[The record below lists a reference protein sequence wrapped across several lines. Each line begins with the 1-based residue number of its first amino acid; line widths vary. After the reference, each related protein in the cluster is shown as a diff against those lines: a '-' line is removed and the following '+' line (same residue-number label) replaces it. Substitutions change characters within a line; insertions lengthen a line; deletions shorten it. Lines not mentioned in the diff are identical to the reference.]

1 LRFLGQKDQG
11 LNKVLSAIKASKVDL
26 VLLAVAIVW
35 GASYLSAKAIT
46 PYATVPAMLSVRFAI
61 ATLAMVAIWLIRRKK
76 FSKTDLVL
84 GTVFGLTQ
92 SAIMSV
98 ETFGLKITSATNA
111 GLLIS
116 LTIIFTPIME
126 SAWNKRWL
134 PRSFF
139 LAAVGAIVGVAL
151 LVTGNGIQEPNF
163 GDVLLFIAAIVR
175 AVHVT
180 AQGVLTRNKEASSFN
195 MILMQC
201 LTATVVFFVFDVQ
214 GAFDA
219 IESFGPA
226 QWAGTLF
233 LALFC
238 SVFAFVAQLWAI
250 RRTSASRSSLL
261 LATEPIWAVVIA
273 VLFGGETLALLGIVG
288 AVVIIASTYVGQ
300 GIESRHREQF
310 ESQFPKN

>member
-1 LRFLGQKDQG
+1 V
-11 LNKVLSAIKASKVDL
+11 LNAIKASKVDL

-84 GTVFGLTQ
+84 GTIFGLTQ

-288 AVVIIASTYVGQ
+288 AAVIIGSTYIGQ
-300 GIESRHREQF
+300 GIETRHREKF
-310 ESQFPKN
+310 EAQFPKS

>member
-1 LRFLGQKDQG
+1 
-11 LNKVLSAIKASKVDL
+11 
-26 VLLAVAIVW
+26 
-35 GASYLSAKAIT
+35 
-46 PYATVPAMLSVRFAI
+46 
-61 ATLAMVAIWLIRRKK
+61 
-76 FSKTDLVL
+76 
-84 GTVFGLTQ
+84 
-92 SAIMSV
+92 MSV

-139 LAAVGAIVGVAL
+139 LAAVCAIVGVAL

-163 GDVLLFIAAIVR
+163 GDMLLFIAAIVR

-180 AQGVLTRNKEASSFN
+180 AQGVLTRNREASSFN

-201 LTATVVFFVFDVQ
+201 LTATVVFFVFDIQ

-219 IESFGPA
+219 IATFGPA

-273 VLFGGETLALLGIVG
+273 VLFGGETLALLGIVV

-300 GIESRHREQF
+300 GIETRHREKF
-310 ESQFPKN
+310 EAQFPKS

>member
-1 LRFLGQKDQG
+1 V
-11 LNKVLSAIKASKVDL
+11 LNAIKTSKVDL

-46 PYATVPAMLSVRFAI
+46 PFATVPAMLSVRFAI

-76 FSKTDLVL
+76 FSRTDITL
-84 GTVFGLTQ
+84 GIIFGLTQ
-92 SAIMSV
+92 SAIMTV
-98 ETFGLKITSATNA
+98 ETYGLKITSATNA

-151 LVTGNGIQEPNF
+151 LVTGNGIQEPNL
-163 GDVLLFIAAIVR
+163 GDVLLFVAAIVR

-201 LTATVVFFVFDVQ
+201 LTATVVFFVVDVQ

-219 IESFGPA
+219 IETFGPA

-288 AVVIIASTYVGQ
+288 AAVIIASTYVGQ
-300 GIESRHREQF
+300 GIESRHREKF
-310 ESQFPKN
+310 EAQFPKS

>member
-1 LRFLGQKDQG
+1 M
-11 LNKVLSAIKASKVDL
+11 LNAIRASKVDL

-35 GASYLSAKAIT
+35 GASYLAAKAIT
-46 PYATVPAMLSVRFAI
+46 PFATVPAMLSVRFAI
-61 ATLAMVAIWLIRRKK
+61 ATLAMVAIWLIRRKR
-76 FSKTDLVL
+76 FSRTDVIL
-84 GTVFGLTQ
+84 GIIFGFTQ

-163 GDVLLFIAAIVR
+163 GDLLLFIAAIVR

-180 AQGVLTRNKEASSFN
+180 AQGVLTRNREASSFN

-273 VLFGGETLALLGIVG
+273 VIFGGETLALLGIIG
-288 AVVIIASTYVGQ
+288 AIVIIASTYVGQ
-300 GIESRHREQF
+300 GIESRHREKF
-310 ESQFPKN
+310 EAQFPKS

>member
-1 LRFLGQKDQG
+1 V
-11 LNKVLSAIKASKVDL
+11 LNIIKASKVDL

-61 ATLAMVAIWLIRRKK
+61 ATLAMIAIWLIRRKK
-76 FSKTDLVL
+76 FSRTDLIL
-84 GTVFGLTQ
+84 GTIFGLTQ

-151 LVTGNGIQEPNF
+151 LVTGNGIQEPNL
-163 GDVLLFIAAIVR
+163 GDLLLFVAAIVR
-175 AVHVT
+175 AIHVT

-214 GAFDA
+214 GAFEA

-310 ESQFPKN
+310 EAQFPKS

>member
-1 LRFLGQKDQG
+1 MLR
-11 LNKVLSAIKASKVDL
+11 AIKASKVDL

-61 ATLAMVAIWLIRRKK
+61 ATFAMIAIWLIRRRR
-76 FSKTDLVL
+76 FSKTDLLL
-84 GTVFGLTQ
+84 GTFFGLTQ

-98 ETFGLKITSATNA
+98 ETYGLKITSATNA

-126 SAWNKRWL
+126 SAWSKRWL

-151 LVTGNGIQEPNF
+151 LVTGNGIQEPNV
-163 GDVLLFIAAIVR
+163 GDLLLFIAAIVR

-180 AQGVLTRNKEASSFN
+180 AQGVLTKNKDASSFN

-201 LTATVVFFVFDVQ
+201 LTATLVFLVVDIQ
-214 GAFDA
+214 GAIDA
-219 IESFGPA
+219 VQTFGPS

-273 VLFGGETLALLGIVG
+273 VLFGGETLAILGVIGALIIIVSCY
-288 AVVIIASTYVGQ
+288 IGQ
-300 GIESRHREQF
+300 GIESRHRE
-310 ESQFPKN
+310 EASST

>member
-1 LRFLGQKDQG
+1 MLR
-11 LNKVLSAIKASKVDL
+11 AIRASKVDL
-26 VLLAVAIVW
+26 VLLAVAMVW

-46 PYATVPAMLSVRFAI
+46 PFATVPAMLSVRFGI
-61 ATLAMVAIWLIRRKK
+61 ATLAMIAIWLIRRKK
-76 FSKTDLVL
+76 FSRTDVIL
-84 GTVFGLTQ
+84 GIVFGLTQ
-92 SAIMSV
+92 SAIMTV
-98 ETFGLKITSATNA
+98 ETYGLKITSATNA

-126 SAWNKRWL
+126 SAWKKRWL
-134 PRSFF
+134 PKSFF

-151 LVTGNGIQEPNF
+151 LVTGNGIQEPNW
-163 GDVLLFIAAIVR
+163 GDVLLFVAAIVR

-180 AQGVLTRNKEASSFN
+180 AQGVLTKDRDASSFN
-195 MILMQC
+195 MILLQC
-201 LTATVVFFVFDVQ
+201 LTATVVFFVVDIP

-219 IESFGPA
+219 INTFGPA

-261 LATEPIWAVVIA
+261 LATEPIWAVIIA
-273 VLFGGETLALLGIVG
+273 VLFGGETLAVLGIVG
-288 AVVIIASTYVGQ
+288 AAVIIFSTYIGQ
-300 GIESRHREQF
+300 GIESKHRAKLEN
-310 ESQFPKN
+310 SKR

>member
-1 LRFLGQKDQG
+1 M
-11 LNKVLSAIKASKVDL
+11 LSAIRASKVDL

-46 PYATVPAMLSVRFAI
+46 PYASVPAMLSVRFAI
-61 ATLAMVAIWLIRRKK
+61 ATLAMIAIWLIRRKA
-76 FSKTDLVL
+76 FSKTDLIL
-84 GTVFGLTQ
+84 GTIFGLTQ

-98 ETFGLKITSATNA
+98 ETYGLKITSATNA

-151 LVTGNGIQEPNF
+151 LVTGNGIQEPNL
-163 GDVLLFIAAIVR
+163 GDVLLFVAAIVR

-180 AQGVLTRNKEASSFN
+180 AQSVLTKNKEASSFN

-201 LTATVVFFVFDVQ
+201 LTATVVFFVVDVP
-214 GAFDA
+214 GFFEAV
-219 IESFGPA
+219 ETFGPA

-273 VLFGGETLALLGIVG
+273 VMLGGESLAFVGIVG
-288 AVVIIASTYVGQ
+288 AVVIIVSTYIGQ
-300 GIESRHREQF
+300 GIESRHRE
-310 ESQFPKN
+310 ELERSDRKS

>member
-1 LRFLGQKDQG
+1 M
-11 LNKVLSAIKASKVDL
+11 LSAIRASKVDL

-46 PYATVPAMLSVRFAI
+46 PFATVPAMLSVRFAI
-61 ATLAMVAIWLIRRKK
+61 ATLAMVTIWLIRRKK

-84 GTVFGLTQ
+84 GTIFGLTQ

-163 GDVLLFIAAIVR
+163 GDMLLFIAAIVR

-180 AQGVLTRNKEASSFN
+180 AQGVLTRNREASSFN

-219 IESFGPA
+219 IATFGPA

-300 GIESRHREQF
+300 GIETRHREKF
-310 ESQFPKN
+310 EAQFPKS

>member
-1 LRFLGQKDQG
+1 M
-11 LNKVLSAIKASKVDL
+11 LSAIKASKVDL

-84 GTVFGLTQ
+84 GTIFGLTQ

-151 LVTGNGIQEPNF
+151 LVTGNGIQEPNL
-163 GDVLLFIAAIVR
+163 GDVLLFVAAIVR

-180 AQGVLTRNKEASSFN
+180 AQSVLTKNKEASSFN

-273 VLFGGETLALLGIVG
+273 VVFGGETLALLGIIG
-288 AVVIIASTYVGQ
+288 AIVIIASTYVGQ

-310 ESQFPKN
+310 EAQFPKS

>member
-1 LRFLGQKDQG
+1 M
-11 LNKVLSAIKASKVDL
+11 LNAIKASKVDL

-84 GTVFGLTQ
+84 GTIFGLTQ

-180 AQGVLTRNKEASSFN
+180 AQGVLTRNREASSFN

-288 AVVIIASTYVGQ
+288 AAVIIGSTYIGQ
-300 GIESRHREQF
+300 GIESRHREKF
-310 ESQFPKN
+310 EAQFPKS

>member
-1 LRFLGQKDQG
+1 V
-11 LNKVLSAIKASKVDL
+11 LNIIKASKVDL

-61 ATLAMVAIWLIRRKK
+61 ATLAMIAIWLIRRKK
-76 FSKTDLVL
+76 FSRTDLIL
-84 GTVFGLTQ
+84 GTIFGLTQ

-180 AQGVLTRNKEASSFN
+180 AQGVLTRNREASSFN

-310 ESQFPKN
+310 EAQFPKS

>member
-1 LRFLGQKDQG
+1 MRSSDQENQG
-11 LNKVLSAIKASKVDL
+11 SNKVLSAIKASKVDL

-61 ATLAMVAIWLIRRKK
+61 ATLAMIAIWLIRRKK
-76 FSKTDLVL
+76 FSRTDLVL
-84 GTVFGLTQ
+84 GTIFGLTQ

-180 AQGVLTRNKEASSFN
+180 AQGVLTRNREASSFN

-214 GAFDA
+214 GAFEA

-250 RRTSASRSSLL
+250 RRTSATRSSLL

-310 ESQFPKN
+310 EAQFPKS

>member
-1 LRFLGQKDQG
+1 M
-11 LNKVLSAIKASKVDL
+11 LSAIRASKVDL

-46 PYATVPAMLSVRFAI
+46 PFATVQAMLSVRFAI
-61 ATLAMVAIWLIRRKK
+61 ATLAMVTIWLIRRKK

-84 GTVFGLTQ
+84 GTIFGLTQ

-163 GDVLLFIAAIVR
+163 GDMLLFIAAIVR

-180 AQGVLTRNKEASSFN
+180 AQGVLTRNREASSFN

-201 LTATVVFFVFDVQ
+201 LTATVVFFVFDIQ

-219 IESFGPA
+219 IATFGPA

-300 GIESRHREQF
+300 GIETRHREKF
-310 ESQFPKN
+310 EAQFPKS

>member
-1 LRFLGQKDQG
+1 M
-11 LNKVLSAIKASKVDL
+11 LSAIKASKVDL

-84 GTVFGLTQ
+84 GTIFGLTQ

-126 SAWNKRWL
+126 SAWNRRWL

-219 IESFGPA
+219 IQSFGPA

-273 VLFGGETLALLGIVG
+273 VLFGGETLALLGILG

-300 GIESRHREQF
+300 GIETRHREKF
-310 ESQFPKN
+310 EAQFPKN

>member
-1 LRFLGQKDQG
+1 LLR
-11 LNKVLSAIKASKVDL
+11 AIRASKVDL
-26 VLLAVAIVW
+26 VLLAVAMVW

-46 PYATVPAMLSVRFAI
+46 PFATVPAMLSVRFGI
-61 ATLAMVAIWLIRRKK
+61 ATLAMIVIWLIRRKK
-76 FSKTDLVL
+76 FSRTDVIL
-84 GTVFGLTQ
+84 GIVFGLTQ
-92 SAIMSV
+92 SAIMTV
-98 ETFGLKITSATNA
+98 ETYGLKITSATNA

-126 SAWNKRWL
+126 SAWKKRWL
-134 PRSFF
+134 PKSFF

-151 LVTGNGIQEPNF
+151 LVTGNGIQEPNW
-163 GDVLLFIAAIVR
+163 GDVLLFVAAIVR

-180 AQGVLTRNKEASSFN
+180 AQGVLTKNRDASSFN
-195 MILMQC
+195 MILLQC
-201 LTATVVFFVFDVQ
+201 LTATVVFFVVDIP

-219 IESFGPA
+219 INTFGPA

-261 LATEPIWAVVIA
+261 LATEPIWAVIIA
-273 VLFGGETLALLGIVG
+273 VLFGGETLAVLGIVG
-288 AVVIIASTYVGQ
+288 AAVIIFSTYIGQ
-300 GIESRHREQF
+300 GIESKHRERL
-310 ESQFPKN
+310 ENPKR

>member
-1 LRFLGQKDQG
+1 M
-11 LNKVLSAIKASKVDL
+11 LSAIKAAKVDL

-46 PYATVPAMLSVRFAI
+46 PFATVPAMLSVRFAI
-61 ATLAMVAIWLIRRKK
+61 ATLAMMAIWLIRRKR
-76 FSKTDLVL
+76 FSRTDLIL
-84 GTVFGLTQ
+84 GITFGLTQ

-98 ETFGLKITSATNA
+98 ETYGLKITSATNA

-126 SAWNKRWL
+126 SAWSKRWL

-163 GDVLLFIAAIVR
+163 GDLLLFIAAIVR

-180 AQGVLTRNKEASSFN
+180 AQGVLTKSKEASSFN
-195 MILMQC
+195 MILLQC
-201 LTATVVFFVFDVQ
+201 LTATVVFLVLDVQ
-214 GAFDA
+214 GAIDA
-219 IESFGPA
+219 VQTFGPA

-273 VLFGGETLALLGIVG
+273 VLFGGETLALLGILG
-288 AVVIIASTYVGQ
+288 ALVIIVSTYIGQ
-300 GIESRHREQF
+300 GIESRHREKS
-310 ESQFPKN
+310 ESITRT

>member
-1 LRFLGQKDQG
+1 M
-11 LNKVLSAIKASKVDL
+11 LNAIKASKVDL

-46 PYATVPAMLSVRFAI
+46 PFATVPAMLSVRFAI

-76 FSKTDLVL
+76 FSKTDVIL
-84 GTVFGLTQ
+84 GITFGLTQ
-92 SAIMSV
+92 SAIMTV
-98 ETFGLKITSATNA
+98 ETYGLKITSATNA

-151 LVTGNGIQEPNF
+151 LVTGNGIQEPNL
-163 GDVLLFIAAIVR
+163 GDALLFVAAIVR

-219 IESFGPA
+219 IQSFGPA

-273 VLFGGETLALLGIVG
+273 VLFGGETLALLGILG
-288 AVVIIASTYVGQ
+288 AAVIIGSTYIGQ

-310 ESQFPKN
+310 EGQFPKS

>member
-1 LRFLGQKDQG
+1 M
-11 LNKVLSAIKASKVDL
+11 LSAIRASKVDL

-46 PYATVPAMLSVRFAI
+46 PFATVPAMLSVRFAI
-61 ATLAMVAIWLIRRKK
+61 ATLAMVTIWLIRRKK

-84 GTVFGLTQ
+84 GTIFGLTQ

-111 GLLIS
+111 VLLIS

-151 LVTGNGIQEPNF
+151 LVTGNGMQEPNF
-163 GDVLLFIAAIVR
+163 GDMLLFIAAIVR

-180 AQGVLTRNKEASSFN
+180 AQGVLTRNREASSFN

-201 LTATVVFFVFDVQ
+201 LTATVVFFVFDIQ

-219 IESFGPA
+219 IATFGPA

-300 GIESRHREQF
+300 GIETRHREKF
-310 ESQFPKN
+310 EAQFPKS

>member
-1 LRFLGQKDQG
+1 M
-11 LNKVLSAIKASKVDL
+11 LSAIRASKVDL

-46 PYATVPAMLSVRFAI
+46 PFATVPAMLSVRFAI
-61 ATLAMVAIWLIRRKK
+61 ATLAMVTIWLIRRKK

-84 GTVFGLTQ
+84 GTIFGLTQ

-163 GDVLLFIAAIVR
+163 GDMLLFIAAIVR

-180 AQGVLTRNKEASSFN
+180 AQGVLTRNREASSFN

-201 LTATVVFFVFDVQ
+201 LTATVVFFVFDIQ

-219 IESFGPA
+219 IATFGPA

-300 GIESRHREQF
+300 GIETRHREKF
-310 ESQFPKN
+310 EAKFPKS